1 VTAKKQN
8 RVVVFVI
15 GMVLMAVLAAGV
27 VAPLAG
33 IEEAPMWE
41 GMEELLV
48 GPTGGSGGCG

>member
-1 VTAKKQN
+1 MTAKKQN